1 MSSPSRAVSSPKK
14 MSFSIFSGPRP
25 AVIRGNVRV
34 PHTELHISGLLAL
47 WFIPTSSGSFE
58 TSSTNFSSSS
68 STLSF
73 FRSGRGVSISI
84 SSPSRAVSSPRK
96 MNFSIFSGPRP
107 AQRDFWRLGRVT
119 PLPFLCASGP
129 GPGGHAPKA
138 SRSSCLRSPSGM
150 SSPPRCFTVHPA
162 RGHLPFVN
170 FVSKSIPCKQAA
182 PVSSLILFITLII
195 RLGKGR

>member
-1 MSSPSRAVSSPKK
+1 MRDYGNGKRGTVWKVGDC
-14 MSFSIFSGPRP
+14 SFDFGRGIMD
-25 AVIRGNVRV
+25 VIDSQGQRFTCEDWNENTANLIRQRRLGVADPVGEGNVARQLDLSSDGDGREGAARSYRV
-34 PHTELHISGLLAL
+34 MILAGLWDA
-47 WFIPTSSGSFE
+47 
-58 TSSTNFSSSS
+58 
-68 STLSF
+68 
-73 FRSGRGVSISI
+73 
-84 SSPSRAVSSPRK
+84 
-96 MNFSIFSGPRP
+96 
-107 AQRDFWRLGRVT
+107 
-119 PLPFLCASGP
+119 FLCASGP

-150 SSPPRCFTVHPA
+150 SSLPRCFTVHPA

>member
-14 MSFSIFSGPRP
+14 ISFSIFSGPRP

-107 AQRDFWRLGRVT
+107 AQRDFLVTRKGHAT
-119 PLPFLCASGP
+119 PLPLRLWAWPRRSCPQSLEEQLPPLPFRHELPSPMLCCT
-129 GPGGHAPKA
+129 
-138 SRSSCLRSPSGM
+138 SRSWALAVRELCIEEYPM
-150 SSPPRCFTVHPA
+150 
-162 RGHLPFVN
+162 
-170 FVSKSIPCKQAA
+170 
-182 PVSSLILFITLII
+182 
-195 RLGKGR
+195 